1 MSDVHEPASGTD
13 SGTLAAGTSGVAVS
27 ASSCGISPRRRLGF
41 GASLALILGN
51 TVGVGIFLTPGEVA
65 RSVPDVVAY
74 FSLWVVG
81 GLMAAAG
88 AQVFAELGALFPRAG
103 GDYVFLDRAFGRP
116 VAVAW
121 GLLSVLGSFPG
132 SIAALAVGAA
142 FTLEATSFGA
152 GLATPLLT
160 VGTWSLAGREL
171 VALGAVAFVTLLNMR
186 GVHGTGRAQL
196 VLAWTP
202 IALFLLM
209 ALWAMVE
216 GLTGAADGLPAV
228 AASQPQVA
236 SALIPG
242 SSGLSLASL
251 ASASCAIFFT
261 FSGWNVLTYVGGEV
275 KAPGRTIPAAI
286 LSAVGLT
293 VILYLLLNAAF
304 LAVLGLSGIG
314 TVSNAGV
321 ATARH
326 LLGERGADAFAVVM
340 VMVILAGL
348 NATVMAGSRIAMAV
362 GADGYLW
369 PRLAELHPRRDTP
382 VMALLAQAALSA
394 VLVLTGS
401 FSFLV
406 TVTGAVMIL
415 LSCVTVATIFVFR
428 RRMGLVPPVRTP
440 GYPLTPAL
448 FLLIGGLVLVTGML
462 SGGPWALLG
471 LAVLVALVQA
481 QRFATRFRPSNGKG
495 TGNGT
500 SAGSSDANA
509 GRPE

>member
-1 MSDVHEPASGTD
+1 MKGDAADPAD
-13 SGTLAAGTSGVAVS
+13 CPV
-27 ASSCGISPRRRLGF
+27 SPRRRLGF
-41 GASLALILGN
+41 GTSLALILGS

-65 RSVPDVVAY
+65 RASPDVTTYLA
-74 FSLWVVG
+74 LWILG

-142 FTLEATSFGA
+142 ATLEATSFGA
-152 GLATPLLT
+152 PLATPLIT
-160 VGTWSLAGREL
+160 IGTWSLAGREV
-171 VALGAVAFVTLLNMR
+171 VALLAVGLVTLVNCR
-186 GVHGTGRAQL
+186 GVHGTGRAQA

-202 IALFLLM
+202 IVLFLIM
-209 ALWAMVE
+209 ALWAVFE
-216 GLTGAADGLPAV
+216 GLTSPTGFVPTPSAALPV
-228 AASQPQVA
+228 DVSAAAEST
-236 SALIPG
+236 G
-242 SSGLSLASL
+242 FSLASL
-251 ASASCAIFFT
+251 ATASCAIFFT

-286 LSAVGLT
+286 LTAVGLT
-293 VILYLLLNAAF
+293 VVLYMLLNAAF
-304 LAVLGLSGIG
+304 LAVLTLPGLG
-314 TVSNAGV
+314 TVPNAGV

-326 LLGERGADAFAVVM
+326 LLGNAGADAFAVVM
-340 VMVILAGL
+340 AMVILAGL

-382 VMALLAQAALSA
+382 IVALLAQAALSA

-428 RRMGLVPPVRTP
+428 RKMGLVPPVRTP
-440 GYPLTPAL
+440 GYPFTPAI
-448 FLLIGGLVLVTGML
+448 FLVVGGLVLGTGML
-462 SGGPWALLG
+462 SGGPWSLVG

-481 QRFATRFRPSNGKG
+481 QRFAARYRPANGANG
-495 TGNGT
+495 SGGNGGRRAEVRSEPRT
-500 SAGSSDANA
+500 EESD
-509 GRPE
+509 G

>member
-1 MSDVHEPASGTD
+1 VSI
-13 SGTLAAGTSGVAVS
+13 AAPEA
-27 ASSCGISPRRRLGF
+27 APDCPISPRRRLGF
-41 GASLALILGN
+41 GTSLALILGN
-51 TVGVGIFLTPGEVA
+51 VVGVGIFLTPGEVA
-65 RSVPDVVAY
+65 RSSPDVITYLA
-74 FSLWVVG
+74 LWVLG

-142 FTLEATSFGA
+142 ATLEATSFGA
-152 GLATPLLT
+152 GLGTPLLT
-160 VGTWSLAGREL
+160 IGTWTLAGREV
-171 VALGAVAFVTLLNMR
+171 VALLAVAFVTLVNAR
-186 GVHGTGRAQL
+186 GVRGTGRAQEF
-196 VLAWTP
+196 LAWIP
-202 IALFLLM
+202 IILFLLM
-209 ALWAMVE
+209 ALWAVFE
-216 GLTGAADGLPAV
+216 GFSAPPDLPAPL
-228 AASQPQVA
+228 AAPP
-236 SALIPG
+236 PG
-242 SSGLSLASL
+242 APAAAGFSLASL

-286 LSAVGLT
+286 LTGVCLT
-293 VILYLLLNAAF
+293 VVLYLLLNAAF
-304 LAVLGLSGIG
+304 LAVLTLPGLGN
-314 TVSNAGV
+314 VPNAGV

-326 LLGERGADAFAVVM
+326 LLGSAGADVFAVVM
-340 VMVILAGL
+340 AMVILAGL

-382 VMALLAQAALSA
+382 VVALLAQAALSA
-394 VLVLTGS
+394 ILVLTGS

-428 RRMGLVPPVRTP
+428 RKMGLVPPVRTP
-440 GYPLTPAL
+440 GYPLTPAI
-448 FLLIGGLVLVTGML
+448 FLVVGGLVLGTGML
-462 SGGPWALLG
+462 SGGPWSLVG
-471 LAVLVALVQA
+471 LAALVALVQA
-481 QRFATRFRPSNGKG
+481 QRCAARFRPANGANG
-495 TGNGT
+495 SSGNGRGP
-500 SAGSSDANA
+500 GSRPPPPEDLGDA
-509 GRPE
+509 

>member
-1 MSDVHEPASGTD
+1 MNDVPAPIG
-13 SGTLAAGTSGVAVS
+13 GAV
-27 ASSCGISPRRRLGF
+27 SPRRRLGF

-65 RSVPDVVAY
+65 RASPDVVTYLA
-74 FSLWVVG
+74 LWVIG

-121 GLLSVLGSFPG
+121 GMLSVLGSFPG

-142 FTLEATSFGA
+142 ATLEATTWGA
-152 GLATPLLT
+152 CLGIPLVT
-160 VGTWSLAGREL
+160 IGSWSLAGREL
-171 VALGAVAFVTLLNMR
+171 VALGAVASVTLLNGR
-186 GVHGTGRAQL
+186 GVHGTGRAQ
-196 VLAWTP
+196 VILAWTP

-216 GLTGAADGLPAV
+216 GFTSPGDVVSTVTTAPLPGASAGEPAV
-228 AASQPQVA
+228 F
-236 SALIPG
+236 
-242 SSGLSLASL
+242 SLAML

-275 KAPGRTIPAAI
+275 KSPGRTIPAAI
-286 LSAVGLT
+286 LAGVGLT
-293 VILYLLLNAAF
+293 IVLYLLLNGAF
-304 LAVLGLSGIG
+304 LAVLGLPGVG
-314 TVSNAGV
+314 GVPNAGV

-326 LLGERGADAFAVVM
+326 LLGDSGADAFAVVM
-340 VMVILAGL
+340 AMVILAGL

-382 VMALLAQAALSA
+382 ILALLAQAALSGF
-394 VLVLTGS
+394 LVLTGS

-406 TVTGAVMIL
+406 TVTGAVMML

-428 RRMGLVPPVRTP
+428 GRMGLKPPVRTP

-448 FLLIGGLVLVTGML
+448 FLAVGGLVLVSGML
-462 SGGPWALLG
+462 SGGPWALVG

-481 QRFATRFRPSNGKG
+481 QRFAARYRS
-495 TGNGT
+495 GNG
-500 SAGSSDANA
+500 AN
-509 GRPE
+509 GGGGDGK